1 MHQPRPYG
9 LHAIGLPLTER
20 DEAFIASVAKRITN
34 LKELSKVDSIKMVYD
49 LPDGGYVIVQ
59 DMGGNFRVISHK
71 PIHGKDPIF
80 DGVETD
86 YIPMLFS
93 GIVNKPSVHANEP
106 VELKLTEQARF
117 RLVNYKYLETK
128 PDSYLGL
135 QRFKIPYSSRFHEF
149 VTDEP
154 SEFLRTQ
161 YDQLRAT
168 WYSGAMAQVVQIVS
182 GYGRQDFANLPD
194 EKTNRFERARVV
206 LPPEWSERINEELKG
221 LRLPAYTGMPPEDG
235 TIQYDYKFN
244 HTNAVARDNNGY
256 PWLVKVDRNGV
267 WVMPL
272 PIVPATRTSAFRRYI
287 ELVGDT
293 EILEII
299 NTFGAMPSGEPFPT
313 GENFEAWRRAGAI
326 IKVCDTSDFYDHIAY
341 SSACGW
347 SFNEAG
353 SEGYNTCYD
362 YYDDEG
368 LGYGLTY
375 KLKLTLA
382 STDQHYG
389 VRSVQLAE
397 SGPIA
402 DKVRQ
407 YMIELIPTISNASSK
422 DRAILYKLRRA
433 DSKLIYQR
441 ALGRKGDKDKDYWD
455 NLELDPI
462 AAHKGNIREVYRG
475 YLYHPAKRESQPQI
489 KFPEPLIDGCM
500 SHDFLPLAN
509 GVGKARYPNSDT
521 IMFAYYVGN
530 QLKVVKY
537 FVDWNSF
544 TQKTEGNFEDVM
556 TVGSWWET
564 RTSGPTAIQG
574 NFYSTDI
581 DDRDFVAPMVTTTTI
596 VGKDLGFDTTP
607 FFEFDS
613 KFASS
618 GTVFRY
624 RYYSHKTNVHQTQGK
639 SLDIAVCIPY
649 FCRNAVIH
657 AYKET
662 VEVQMDSEG
671 TSTYS
676 LRDPTSYRYWTYDP
690 IWAWYNNTIT
700 DPKGQPAPLH
710 GNPVWVEEEYY
721 SPSSSNS
728 FADNGSWIT
737 SLPAN
742 YTWLIH
748 PNSNEW
754 LTNGGGGPPK
764 TDDDFFMLET
774 KDKTTGKLSMAALSW
789 SGVLHINLPRQGYY
803 ESSPTKSG
811 SIFKV
816 AACEIVF
823 GEASYG
829 NVEEANNQGGRAK
842 WGYSSLADHTT
853 VHCFIG
859 VINE

>member
-9 LHAIGLPLTER
+9 LHAIGLPLTEK
-20 DEAFIASVAKRITN
+20 DDAFIVAVTKRITS
-34 LKELSKVDSIKMVYD
+34 LRGISKIDSIKMVYD

-80 DGVETD
+80 DGIETD

-93 GIVNKPSVHANEP
+93 GVVTKAVVHENEG
-106 VELKLTEQARF
+106 VDIKLTEAARF
-117 RLVNYKYLETK
+117 RLVNYNYLAVK
-128 PDSYLGL
+128 PLADISLM
-135 QRFKIPYSSRFHEF
+135 RFRIDYNNTFFEF
-149 VTDEP
+149 KLERSGVA
-154 SEFLRTQ
+154 LKTQ
-161 YDQLRAT
+161 YDQQRAT
-168 WYSGAMAQVVQIVS
+168 WYSGAMSEVVQIVG
-182 GYGRQDFANLPD
+182 GYGRQDFANLPN
-194 EKTNRFERARVV
+194 EKVNPFERARLN
-206 LPPEWSERINEELKG
+206 LPKEWLDKVNDELLG
-221 LRLPAYTGMPPEDG
+221 LRLPAYTGIPPNDG
-235 TIQYDYKFN
+235 AFQFDYRFN
-244 HTNAVARDNNGY
+244 KTNAVGFDDSGL
-256 PWLVKVDRNGV
+256 PWLLQIGSNGV
-267 WVMPL
+267 WAMPL
-272 PIVPATRTSAFRRYI
+272 PIVPATRTIAFRRYM
-287 ELVGDT
+287 ELVDDK
-293 EILEII
+293 EMLAII
-299 NTFGAMPSGEPFPT
+299 YRFGGMPSGESFPT
-313 GENFEAWRRAGAI
+313 GKSFESWRRAGAV
-326 IKVCDTSDFYDHIAY
+326 IKVCDTSDFYSHIAY

-347 SFNEAG
+347 SINSSG
-353 SEGYNTCYD
+353 NEGYNTCYD

-375 KLKLTLA
+375 KLRLSLV
-382 STDQHYG
+382 SSPHYYG
-389 VRSVQLAE
+389 AE
-397 SGPIA
+397 RVDLVDRGPIA
-402 DKVRQ
+402 DKVRSYLQ
-407 YMIELIPTISNASSK
+407 QLIADIGSTND

-433 DSKLIYQR
+433 KSKDIYQR
-441 ALGRKGDKDKDYWD
+441 ALGRTGKGDRDYWD
-455 NLELDPI
+455 KLEIPPI
-462 AAHKGNIREVYRG
+462 ANHKGKVSEVYRG

-489 KFPEPLIDGCM
+489 KFPEPLINGCM

-509 GVGKARYPNSDT
+509 GVGKTKYPNSDT

-544 TQKTEGNFEDVM
+544 SQKTEGNFEDVM

-564 RTSGPTAIQG
+564 QTSGPTAIQG

-581 DDRDFVAPMVTTTTI
+581 DDRDFVAPMVTTTRI
-596 VGKDLGFDTTP
+596 VGKDLGFDSVP

-613 KFASS
+613 RFASS

-624 RYYSHKTNVHQTQGK
+624 RYYSHKTTVQQRQGN
-639 SLDIAVCIPY
+639 SLEIAVCIPY
-649 FCRNAVIH
+649 LCRNSVIH

-662 VEVQMDSEG
+662 TEVQMDSEG
-671 TSTYS
+671 KSTKF
-676 LRDPTSYRYWTYDP
+676 LLDPTTYRYWTYDP

-721 SPSSSNS
+721 NPSSSNS

-754 LTNGGGGPPK
+754 LVNGGGGPPK
-764 TDDDFFMLET
+764 IEDEFSRVET
-774 KDKTTGKLSMAALSW
+774 KDKTTGRLSMAALSW
-789 SGVLHINLPRQGYY
+789 SGVLHTNIPRQGYY
-803 ESSPTKSG
+803 ESSPTKYG

-816 AACEIVF
+816 AACEILF

-829 NVEEANNQGGRAK
+829 NVEEPNSQGGRAK
-842 WGYSSLADHTT
+842 WGYSNLVDNTT